1 MAVRRPGRSRASDPP
16 SAGSGGEPCRPADDT
31 ALAGGGPPAI
41 EPPGCTVHEGLQRLV
56 LLLPR
61 VMRGLRRSPTET
73 GVDGAAV
80 LGPRHRSALAL
91 VRDHQASV
99 SSLAAALGL
108 NLATTSGLVAD
119 LERVGFVERSTD
131 PTERRRTI
139 VRIAPTRQAYVD
151 RWLQGATAP
160 IVRVLEQLS
169 PEQRTAFVT
178 AMAYLDAELN
188 SEAVTS

>member
-1 MAVRRPGRSRASDPP
+1 MD
-16 SAGSGGEPCRPADDT
+16 
-31 ALAGGGPPAI
+31 PPAI
-41 EPPGCTVHEGLQRLV
+41 VTPGCTVHEGLQRLV

-73 GVDGAAV
+73 GVDGADV

-99 SSLAAALGL
+99 SALAATLGL

-119 LERVGFVERSTD
+119 LERVGFVERFTD
-131 PTERRRTI
+131 PTDRRRTI
-139 VRIAPTRQAYVD
+139 VRMAPGRQACVD